1 MVYYPCSINICDVNH
16 IYKVYSSV
24 IKIIKK
30 FLERT
35 NIMSQTLTK
44 LMTDDITTL
53 FVTDGDG
60 NILLA
65 NDFTAMTLGISLNE
79 LLNSNVYDLVASEI
93 YDTSATIE
101 ALKSGKNSEV
111 TLTTQAGYHIKSKST
126 PIFYPDGTLHLV
138 VTKSEP
144 LTQEEFEALSN
155 DEHSQLLKEE
165 ETNGIV
171 TSVIAESNEMKKI
184 IRVCR
189 QVASYNSRLLLLG
202 ESGVGKEVIANFVH
216 RHSQVADNKFVA
228 VNCAAIPES
237 LFESEFFGYEKGT
250 FTGAEKSKP
259 GLIET
264 ADGGTLFLD
273 EISEMPLELQAK
285 LLRVLETMT
294 VRRVGGVNEIPVAFR
309 LISAS
314 NQNMLKLVEKGKF
327 RRDLYY
333 RINAIP
339 ITIPPLRK
347 RKKDILSLAN
357 YFLDSFNQKYEANV
371 KLGKHHIHHLMT
383 SQWLG
388 NAREL
393 KNYIEY
399 VVVTAELPI
408 TLEDTPIEEKNGESD
423 ELQALA
429 EVYDYPDFIEYV
441 EKIYF
446 QQNLKKNQW
455 NISKMAEASNVS
467 RPFIY
472 KKMRELDL
480 ERNDTK

>member
-1 MVYYPCSINICDVNH
+1 
-16 IYKVYSSV
+16 
-24 IKIIKK
+24 
-30 FLERT
+30 
-35 NIMSQTLTK
+35 MSQTLTK

-101 ALKSGKNSEV
+101 ALKSGENSEV
-111 TLTTQAGYHIKSKST
+111 TLTTQAGYHIQSKST

-155 DEHSQLLKEE
+155 NDETQSTKAEE
-165 ETNGIV
+165 PIEIK

-184 IRVCR
+184 IRVCK
-189 QVASYNSRLLLLG
+189 QVASYNSRILLLG
-202 ESGVGKEVIANFVH
+202 ESGVGKEVIANYIH
-216 RHSQVADNKFVA
+216 RHSQMAENKFVA

-264 ADGGTLFLD
+264 ANGGTLFLD

-294 VRRVGGVNEIPVAFR
+294 VRRVGGVNEMPVAFR

-314 NQNMLKLVEKGKF
+314 NQNMLELVEQGKF

-339 ITIPPLRK
+339 VTIPPLRK
-347 RKKDILSLAN
+347 RKKDILALAN
-357 YFLDSFNQKYEANV
+357 HFLESFNQKYEAHV
-371 KLGKHHIHHLMT
+371 TLSKQQLHHLM
-383 SQWLG
+383 SFQWLG

-399 VVVTAELPI
+399 AVVTAELPI
-408 TLEDTPIEEKNGESD
+408 TLQEDSTEEKIGESD

-429 EVYDYPDFIEYV
+429 EAYDYPAFIEYV
-441 EKIYF
+441 EKVYF
-446 QQNLKKNQW
+446 KQNLAKNQW
-455 NISKMAEASNVS
+455 NISKTAEDSNVS

-472 KKMRELDL
+472 KKMRELEL
-480 ERNDTK
+480 ERNDTE

>member
-1 MVYYPCSINICDVNH
+1 
-16 IYKVYSSV
+16 
-24 IKIIKK
+24 
-30 FLERT
+30 
-35 NIMSQTLTK
+35 MSQTLTK

-53 FVTDGDG
+53 FVTDRDG

-65 NDFTAMTLGISLNE
+65 NDFTAMTLGITLNE

-101 ALKSGKNSEV
+101 TLKSEKNSEV
-111 TLTTQAGYHIKSKST
+111 TLTTQAGYHIQSKST
-126 PIFYPDGTLHLV
+126 PIFYPDGTMHLV

-144 LTQEEFEALSN
+144 LTQEEFEELSSN
-155 DEHSQLLKEE
+155 ERTQPEKVEE
-165 ETNGIV
+165 QVEIA

-184 IRVCR
+184 IRVCK
-189 QVASYNSRLLLLG
+189 QVASYNSRILLLG
-202 ESGVGKEVIANFVH
+202 ESGVGKEVIANFIH
-216 RHSQVADNKFVA
+216 RHSQVADDKFVA

-259 GLIET
+259 GLIEN

-294 VRRVGGVNEIPVAFR
+294 VRRVGGMNEMPVAFR

-314 NQNMLKLVEKGKF
+314 NQNMFELVEQGKF

-339 ITIPPLRK
+339 VTIPPLRK
-347 RKKDILSLAN
+347 RKKDILALAN

-371 KLGKHHIHHLMT
+371 TLSKQHLHHLM
-383 SQWLG
+383 SSDWLG

-408 TLEDTPIEEKNGESD
+408 LLQESLVDESIGESD

-429 EVYDYPDFIEYV
+429 DVYDYPDFIDYV

-446 QQNLKKNQW
+446 QQNLQKNQW
-455 NISKMAEASNVS
+455 NISKTAEDSNVS

-472 KKMRELDL
+472 KKIRELEL
-480 ERNDTK
+480 ERNDTV

>member
-1 MVYYPCSINICDVNH
+1 
-16 IYKVYSSV
+16 
-24 IKIIKK
+24 
-30 FLERT
+30 
-35 NIMSQTLTK
+35 MSQTLTK

-53 FVTDGDG
+53 FVTDRDG

-65 NDFTAMTLGISLNE
+65 NDFTAMTLGITLNE

-101 ALKSGKNSEV
+101 TLKSEKNSEV
-111 TLTTQAGYHIKSKST
+111 TLTTQAGYHIQSKST
-126 PIFYPDGTLHLV
+126 PIFYPDGTMHLV

-144 LTQEEFEALSN
+144 LTQEEFEELSSN
-155 DEHSQLLKEE
+155 ERTQPEKVEE
-165 ETNGIV
+165 QVEIA

-184 IRVCR
+184 IRVCK
-189 QVASYNSRLLLLG
+189 QVASYNSRILLLG
-202 ESGVGKEVIANFVH
+202 ESGVGKEVIANFIH
-216 RHSQVADNKFVA
+216 RHSQVADDKFVA

-259 GLIET
+259 GLIEN

-294 VRRVGGVNEIPVAFR
+294 VRRVGGMNEMPVAFR

-314 NQNMLKLVEKGKF
+314 NQNMFELVEQGKF

-339 ITIPPLRK
+339 VTIPPLRK
-347 RKKDILSLAN
+347 SKKDILALAN

-371 KLGKHHIHHLMT
+371 TLSKQHLHHLM
-383 SQWLG
+383 SSDWLG

-408 TLEDTPIEEKNGESD
+408 LLQESLVDESIGESD

-429 EVYDYPDFIEYV
+429 DVYDYPDFIDYV

-446 QQNLKKNQW
+446 QQNLQKNQW
-455 NISKMAEASNVS
+455 NISKTAEDSNVS
-467 RPFIY
+467 RPFVY
-472 KKMRELDL
+472 KKIRELEL
-480 ERNDTK
+480 ERNDTV

>member
-1 MVYYPCSINICDVNH
+1 
-16 IYKVYSSV
+16 
-24 IKIIKK
+24 
-30 FLERT
+30 
-35 NIMSQTLTK
+35 MSQSLTK

-53 FVTDGDG
+53 FVTDRDG

-65 NDFTAMTLGISLNE
+65 NDFTAMTLGITLNE

-101 ALKSGKNSEV
+101 TLKSEKNSEV
-111 TLTTQAGYHIKSKST
+111 TLTTQAGYHIQSKST
-126 PIFYPDGTLHLV
+126 PIFYPDGTMHLV

-144 LTQEEFEALSN
+144 LTQEEFEELSSN
-155 DEHSQLLKEE
+155 ERTQPEKAEE
-165 ETNGIV
+165 QVEIA

-184 IRVCR
+184 IRVCK
-189 QVASYNSRLLLLG
+189 QVASYNSRILLLG
-202 ESGVGKEVIANFVH
+202 ESGVGKEVIANFIH
-216 RHSQVADNKFVA
+216 RHSQVADDKFVA

-259 GLIET
+259 GLIEN

-294 VRRVGGVNEIPVAFR
+294 VRRVGGMNEMPVAFR

-314 NQNMLKLVEKGKF
+314 NQNMFELVEQGKF

-339 ITIPPLRK
+339 VTIPPLRK
-347 RKKDILSLAN
+347 RKKDILALAN

-371 KLGKHHIHHLMT
+371 TLSKQHLHHLM
-383 SQWLG
+383 SSDWLG

-408 TLEDTPIEEKNGESD
+408 LLQESLVDESIGESD

-429 EVYDYPDFIEYV
+429 DVYDYPDFIDYV

-446 QQNLKKNQW
+446 QQNLQKNQW
-455 NISKMAEASNVS
+455 NISKTAEDSNVS
-467 RPFIY
+467 RPFVY
-472 KKMRELDL
+472 KKIRELEL
-480 ERNDTK
+480 ERNDTV

>member
-1 MVYYPCSINICDVNH
+1 
-16 IYKVYSSV
+16 
-24 IKIIKK
+24 
-30 FLERT
+30 
-35 NIMSQTLTK
+35 MSQTLTK
-44 LMTDDITTL
+44 LMTDDVTTL

-101 ALKSGKNSEV
+101 ALKSGENSEV
-111 TLTTQAGYHIKSKST
+111 TLTTQAGYHIQSKST

-155 DEHSQLLKEE
+155 NDETQSSKADESIE
-165 ETNGIV
+165 IT

-184 IRVCR
+184 IRVCK
-189 QVASYNSRLLLLG
+189 QVASYNSRILLLG
-202 ESGVGKEVIANFVH
+202 ESGVGKEVIANYIH
-216 RHSQVADNKFVA
+216 RHSQMAENKFVA

-264 ADGGTLFLD
+264 ANGGTLFLD

-294 VRRVGGVNEIPVAFR
+294 VRRVGGVSEIPVAFR

-314 NQNMLKLVEKGKF
+314 NQNMLELVEQGKF

-339 ITIPPLRK
+339 VTIPPLRK
-347 RKKDILSLAN
+347 RKKDILALAN
-357 YFLDSFNQKYEANV
+357 HFLESFNQKYEAYV
-371 KLGKHHIHHLMT
+371 TLSKQQLHHLMS

-399 VVVTAELPI
+399 AVVTAELPI
-408 TLEDTPIEEKNGESD
+408 TLQDDSIEEKIGESD

-429 EVYDYPDFIEYV
+429 EAYDYPAFIEYV
-441 EKIYF
+441 EKVYF
-446 QQNLKKNQW
+446 KQNLAKNQW
-455 NISKMAEASNVS
+455 NISKTAEDSNVS

-472 KKMRELDL
+472 KKMRELEL
-480 ERNDTK
+480 ERNDTE

>member
-1 MVYYPCSINICDVNH
+1 
-16 IYKVYSSV
+16 
-24 IKIIKK
+24 
-30 FLERT
+30 
-35 NIMSQTLTK
+35 MSQTLTK

-93 YDTSATIE
+93 YDASATIK
-101 ALKSGKNSEV
+101 ALKSGENSEV

-144 LTQEEFEALSN
+144 LTQEEFEMLSN
-155 DEHSQLLKEE
+155 SDENQSVKIDEPVE
-165 ETNGIV
+165 VT
-171 TSVIAESNEMKKI
+171 TSVIAESKEMKKI
-184 IRVCR
+184 IRVCK
-189 QVASYNSRLLLLG
+189 QVASYNSRILLLG
-202 ESGVGKEVIANFVH
+202 ESGVGKEVIANYIH
-216 RHSQVADNKFVA
+216 RHSQVAENKFIA

-250 FTGAEKSKP
+250 FTGAERSKP

-273 EISEMPLELQAK
+273 EISEMTLELQAK

-294 VRRVGGVNEIPVAFR
+294 VRRVGGINEIPVAFR

-314 NQNMLKLVEKGKF
+314 NQNMLEQVEQGKF

-339 ITIPPLRK
+339 VTIPPLRK
-347 RKKDILSLAN
+347 RKKDILALAN
-357 YFLDSFNQKYEANV
+357 HFLDSFNQKYDAHV
-371 KLGKHHIHHLMT
+371 TLSKQHLHHLMS

-408 TLEDTPIEEKNGESD
+408 ALQNNPTEEIDGESE

-429 EVYDYPDFIEYV
+429 KIYDYPDFIEHV

-446 QQNLKKNQW
+446 QQNLKWNHW
-455 NISKMAEASNVS
+455 NISKTAESSNVS

-472 KKMRELDL
+472 KKMRELEL
-480 ERNDTK
+480 EKKETE

>member
-1 MVYYPCSINICDVNH
+1 
-16 IYKVYSSV
+16 
-24 IKIIKK
+24 
-30 FLERT
+30 
-35 NIMSQTLTK
+35 MSQTLTK

-53 FVTDGDG
+53 FVTDRDG

-65 NDFTAMTLGISLNE
+65 NDFTAMTLGITLNE

-101 ALKSGKNSEV
+101 TLKSEKNSEV
-111 TLTTQAGYHIKSKST
+111 TLTTQAGYHIQSKST
-126 PIFYPDGTLHLV
+126 PIFYPDGTMHLV

-144 LTQEEFEALSN
+144 LTQEEFEELSSN
-155 DEHSQLLKEE
+155 ERTQPEKAEE
-165 ETNGIV
+165 QVEIA

-184 IRVCR
+184 IRVCK
-189 QVASYNSRLLLLG
+189 QVASYNSRILLLG
-202 ESGVGKEVIANFVH
+202 ESGVGKEVIANFIH
-216 RHSQVADNKFVA
+216 RHSQVADDKFVA

-259 GLIET
+259 GLIEN

-294 VRRVGGVNEIPVAFR
+294 VRRVGGMNEMPVAFR

-314 NQNMLKLVEKGKF
+314 NQNMFELVEQGKF

-339 ITIPPLRK
+339 VTISPLRK
-347 RKKDILSLAN
+347 RKKDILALAN

-371 KLGKHHIHHLMT
+371 TLSKQHLHHLM
-383 SQWLG
+383 SSDWLG

-408 TLEDTPIEEKNGESD
+408 LLQESLVDESNGESD

-429 EVYDYPDFIEYV
+429 DVYDYPDFIDYV

-446 QQNLKKNQW
+446 QQNLQKNQW
-455 NISKMAEASNVS
+455 NISKTAEDSNVS

-472 KKMRELDL
+472 KKIRELEL
-480 ERNDTK
+480 ERNDTV

>member
-1 MVYYPCSINICDVNH
+1 
-16 IYKVYSSV
+16 
-24 IKIIKK
+24 
-30 FLERT
+30 
-35 NIMSQTLTK
+35 MSQTLTK

-53 FVTDGDG
+53 FVTDRDG
-60 NILLA
+60 NISLA
-65 NDFTAMTLGISLNE
+65 NDFTAMTLGITLNE

-101 ALKSGKNSEV
+101 TLKSEKNSEV
-111 TLTTQAGYHIKSKST
+111 TLTTQAGYHIQSKST
-126 PIFYPDGTLHLV
+126 PIFYPDGTMHLV

-144 LTQEEFEALSN
+144 LTQEEFEELSSN
-155 DEHSQLLKEE
+155 ERTQPEKVEE
-165 ETNGIV
+165 QVEIA

-184 IRVCR
+184 IRVCK
-189 QVASYNSRLLLLG
+189 QVASYNSRILLLG
-202 ESGVGKEVIANFVH
+202 ESGVGKEVIANFIH
-216 RHSQVADNKFVA
+216 RHSQVADDKFVA

-259 GLIET
+259 GLIEN

-294 VRRVGGVNEIPVAFR
+294 VRRVGGMNEMPVAFR

-314 NQNMLKLVEKGKF
+314 NQNMFELVEQGKF

-339 ITIPPLRK
+339 VTIPPLRK
-347 RKKDILSLAN
+347 RKKDILALAN

-371 KLGKHHIHHLMT
+371 TLSKQHLHHLM
-383 SQWLG
+383 SSDWLG

-408 TLEDTPIEEKNGESD
+408 LLQESLVDESIGESD

-429 EVYDYPDFIEYV
+429 DVYDYPDFIDYV

-446 QQNLKKNQW
+446 QQNLQKNQW
-455 NISKMAEASNVS
+455 NISKTAEDSNVS

-472 KKMRELDL
+472 KKIRELEL
-480 ERNDTK
+480 ERNDTV

>member
-1 MVYYPCSINICDVNH
+1 
-16 IYKVYSSV
+16 
-24 IKIIKK
+24 
-30 FLERT
+30 
-35 NIMSQTLTK
+35 MSQTLTK

-53 FVTDGDG
+53 FVTDRDG

-65 NDFTAMTLGISLNE
+65 NDFTAMTLGITLNE

-101 ALKSGKNSEV
+101 TLKSEKNSEV
-111 TLTTQAGYHIKSKST
+111 TLTTQAGYHIQSKST
-126 PIFYPDGTLHLV
+126 PIFYPDGTMHLV

-144 LTQEEFEALSN
+144 LTQEEFEELSSN
-155 DEHSQLLKEE
+155 ERTQPEKVEE
-165 ETNGIV
+165 QVEIA

-184 IRVCR
+184 IRVCK
-189 QVASYNSRLLLLG
+189 QVASYNSRILLLG
-202 ESGVGKEVIANFVH
+202 ESGVGKEVIANFIH
-216 RHSQVADNKFVA
+216 RHSQVADDKFVA

-259 GLIET
+259 GLIEN

-294 VRRVGGVNEIPVAFR
+294 VRRVGGMNEMPVAFR

-314 NQNMLKLVEKGKF
+314 NQNMFELVEHGKF

-339 ITIPPLRK
+339 VTIPPLRK
-347 RKKDILSLAN
+347 RKKDILALAN

-371 KLGKHHIHHLMT
+371 TLSKQHLHHLM
-383 SQWLG
+383 SSDWLG

-408 TLEDTPIEEKNGESD
+408 LLQESLVDESIGESD

-429 EVYDYPDFIEYV
+429 DVYDYPDFIDYV

-446 QQNLKKNQW
+446 QQNLQKNQW
-455 NISKMAEASNVS
+455 NISKTAEDSNVS
-467 RPFIY
+467 RPFVY
-472 KKMRELDL
+472 KKIRELEL
-480 ERNDTK
+480 ERNDTV

>member
-1 MVYYPCSINICDVNH
+1 
-16 IYKVYSSV
+16 
-24 IKIIKK
+24 
-30 FLERT
+30 
-35 NIMSQTLTK
+35 MSQTLTK

-53 FVTDGDG
+53 FVTDRDG

-65 NDFTAMTLGISLNE
+65 NDFTAMTLGITLNE

-101 ALKSGKNSEV
+101 TLKSEKNSEV
-111 TLTTQAGYHIKSKST
+111 TLTTQAGYHIQSKST
-126 PIFYPDGTLHLV
+126 PIFYPDGTMHLV

-144 LTQEEFEALSN
+144 LTQEEFEELSSN
-155 DEHSQLLKEE
+155 ERTQPEKVEE
-165 ETNGIV
+165 QVEIA

-184 IRVCR
+184 IRVCK
-189 QVASYNSRLLLLG
+189 QVASYNSRILLLG
-202 ESGVGKEVIANFVH
+202 ESGVGKEVIANFIH
-216 RHSQVADNKFVA
+216 RHSQVADDKFVA

-259 GLIET
+259 GLIEN

-294 VRRVGGVNEIPVAFR
+294 VRRVGGMNEMPVAFR

-314 NQNMLKLVEKGKF
+314 NQNMFELVEQGKF

-339 ITIPPLRK
+339 VTIPPLRK
-347 RKKDILSLAN
+347 RKKDILALAN

-371 KLGKHHIHHLMT
+371 TLSKQHLHHLM
-383 SQWLG
+383 SSNWLG

-408 TLEDTPIEEKNGESD
+408 LLQESLVDESIGESD

-429 EVYDYPDFIEYV
+429 DVYDYPDFIDYV

-446 QQNLKKNQW
+446 QQNLQKNQW
-455 NISKMAEASNVS
+455 NISKTAEDSNVS

-472 KKMRELDL
+472 KKIRELEL
-480 ERNDTK
+480 ERNDTV

>member
-1 MVYYPCSINICDVNH
+1 
-16 IYKVYSSV
+16 
-24 IKIIKK
+24 
-30 FLERT
+30 
-35 NIMSQTLTK
+35 MSQTLTK

-53 FVTDGDG
+53 FVTDRDG

-65 NDFTAMTLGISLNE
+65 NDFTAMTLGITLNE

-101 ALKSGKNSEV
+101 TLKSEKNSEV
-111 TLTTQAGYHIKSKST
+111 TLTTQAGYHIQSKST
-126 PIFYPDGTLHLV
+126 PIFYPDGTMHLV

-144 LTQEEFEALSN
+144 LTQEEFEELSSN
-155 DEHSQLLKEE
+155 ERTQPEKVEE
-165 ETNGIV
+165 QVEIA

-184 IRVCR
+184 IRVCK
-189 QVASYNSRLLLLG
+189 QVASYNSRILLLG
-202 ESGVGKEVIANFVH
+202 ESGVGKEVIANFIH
-216 RHSQVADNKFVA
+216 RHSQVADDKFVA

-259 GLIET
+259 GLIEN

-294 VRRVGGVNEIPVAFR
+294 VRRVGGMNEMPVAFR

-314 NQNMLKLVEKGKF
+314 NQNMFELVEQGKF

-339 ITIPPLRK
+339 VTIPPLRK
-347 RKKDILSLAN
+347 RKKDILALAN

-371 KLGKHHIHHLMT
+371 TLSKQHLHHLM
-383 SQWLG
+383 SSDWLG

-408 TLEDTPIEEKNGESD
+408 LLQESLVDESIGESD

-429 EVYDYPDFIEYV
+429 DVYDYPDFIDYV

-446 QQNLKKNQW
+446 QQNLQKNQW
-455 NISKMAEASNVS
+455 NISKTAEDSNVS
-467 RPFIY
+467 RPFVY
-472 KKMRELDL
+472 KKIRELEL
-480 ERNDTK
+480 ERNDTV

>member
-1 MVYYPCSINICDVNH
+1 
-16 IYKVYSSV
+16 
-24 IKIIKK
+24 
-30 FLERT
+30 
-35 NIMSQTLTK
+35 MSQTLTK

-53 FVTDGDG
+53 FVTDRDG

-65 NDFTAMTLGISLNE
+65 NDFTAMTLGITLNE

-101 ALKSGKNSEV
+101 TLKSEKNSEV
-111 TLTTQAGYHIKSKST
+111 TLTTQAGYHIQSKST
-126 PIFYPDGTLHLV
+126 PIFYPDGTMHLV

-144 LTQEEFEALSN
+144 LTQEEFEELSSN
-155 DEHSQLLKEE
+155 ERTQPEKVGEQVE
-165 ETNGIV
+165 IA

-184 IRVCR
+184 IRVCK
-189 QVASYNSRLLLLG
+189 QVASYNSRILLLG
-202 ESGVGKEVIANFVH
+202 ESGVGKEVIANFIH
-216 RHSQVADNKFVA
+216 RHSQVADDKFVA

-259 GLIET
+259 GLIEN

-294 VRRVGGVNEIPVAFR
+294 VRRVGGMNEMPVAFR

-314 NQNMLKLVEKGKF
+314 NQNMFELVEHGKF

-339 ITIPPLRK
+339 VTIPPLRK
-347 RKKDILSLAN
+347 RKKDILALAN

-371 KLGKHHIHHLMT
+371 TLSKQHLHHLM
-383 SQWLG
+383 SSDWLG

-408 TLEDTPIEEKNGESD
+408 LLQESLVDESIGESD

-429 EVYDYPDFIEYV
+429 DVYDYPDFIDYV

-446 QQNLKKNQW
+446 QQNLQKNQW
-455 NISKMAEASNVS
+455 NISKTAEDSNVS
-467 RPFIY
+467 RPFVY
-472 KKMRELDL
+472 KKIRELEL
-480 ERNDTK
+480 ERNDTV

>member
-1 MVYYPCSINICDVNH
+1 
-16 IYKVYSSV
+16 
-24 IKIIKK
+24 
-30 FLERT
+30 
-35 NIMSQTLTK
+35 MSQTLTK

-53 FVTDGDG
+53 FVTDGEG

-144 LTQEEFEALSN
+144 LTQAEFEELSVDDN
-155 DEHSQLLKEE
+155 GQSTKAEE
-165 ETNGIV
+165 QNERV
-171 TSVIAESNEMKKI
+171 SSVIAESNEMKKI

-189 QVASYNSRLLLLG
+189 QVASYNSRILLLG

-216 RHSQVADNKFVA
+216 RHSQMADNKFVA

-273 EISEMPLELQAK
+273 EISEMPLGLQAK
-285 LLRVLETMT
+285 LLRVLETMK
-294 VRRVGGVNEIPVAFR
+294 VRRVGGVNEMPVAFR

-314 NQNMLKLVEKGKF
+314 NQNMLELVEQGKF

-339 ITIPPLRK
+339 VTIPPLRK
-347 RKKDILSLAN
+347 RKKDILALAN
-357 YFLDSFNQKYEANV
+357 HFLDSFNQKYEADV
-371 KLGKHHIHHLMT
+371 TLSKQHLRHLMS

-408 TLEDTPIEEKNGESD
+408 LLQDSSIEEKLGESD

-429 EVYDYPDFIEYV
+429 EIYDYPEFMEYV
-441 EKIYF
+441 ETIYF
-446 QQNLKKNQW
+446 QHKLMKNQW
-455 NISKMAEASNVS
+455 NISRTAEVSNVS

-472 KKMRELDL
+472 KKVRELDL
-480 ERNDTK
+480 EKNDTE

>member
-1 MVYYPCSINICDVNH
+1 
-16 IYKVYSSV
+16 
-24 IKIIKK
+24 
-30 FLERT
+30 
-35 NIMSQTLTK
+35 MSQTLTK

-53 FVTDGDG
+53 FVTDRDG

-65 NDFTAMTLGISLNE
+65 NDFTAMTLGITLNE

-101 ALKSGKNSEV
+101 TLKSEKNSEV
-111 TLTTQAGYHIKSKST
+111 TLTTQAGYHIQSKST
-126 PIFYPDGTLHLV
+126 PIFYPDGTMHLV

-144 LTQEEFEALSN
+144 LTQEEFEELSSN
-155 DEHSQLLKEE
+155 ERTQPEKVEE
-165 ETNGIV
+165 QVEIA

-184 IRVCR
+184 IRVCK
-189 QVASYNSRLLLLG
+189 QVASYNSRILLLG
-202 ESGVGKEVIANFVH
+202 ESGVGKEVIANFIH
-216 RHSQVADNKFVA
+216 RHSQVADDKFVA

-259 GLIET
+259 GLIEN

-294 VRRVGGVNEIPVAFR
+294 VRRVGGINEMPVAFR

-314 NQNMLKLVEKGKF
+314 NQNMFELVEQGKF

-339 ITIPPLRK
+339 VTIPPLRK
-347 RKKDILSLAN
+347 RKKDILALAN

-371 KLGKHHIHHLMT
+371 TLSKQHLHHLM
-383 SQWLG
+383 SSDWLG

-408 TLEDTPIEEKNGESD
+408 LLQESLVDESIGESD

-429 EVYDYPDFIEYV
+429 DVYDYPDFIDYV

-446 QQNLKKNQW
+446 QQNLQKNQW
-455 NISKMAEASNVS
+455 NISKTAEDSNVS
-467 RPFIY
+467 RPFVY
-472 KKMRELDL
+472 KKIRELEL
-480 ERNDTK
+480 ERNDTV

>member
-1 MVYYPCSINICDVNH
+1 
-16 IYKVYSSV
+16 
-24 IKIIKK
+24 
-30 FLERT
+30 
-35 NIMSQTLTK
+35 MSQTLTK

-53 FVTDGDG
+53 FVTDRDG

-65 NDFTAMTLGISLNE
+65 NDFTAMTLGITLNE

-101 ALKSGKNSEV
+101 TLRSEKNSEV
-111 TLTTQAGYHIKSKST
+111 TLTTQAGYHIQSKST
-126 PIFYPDGTLHLV
+126 PIFYPDGTMHLV

-144 LTQEEFEALSN
+144 LTQEEFEELSSN
-155 DEHSQLLKEE
+155 ERTQPEKVEE
-165 ETNGIV
+165 QVEIA

-184 IRVCR
+184 IRVCK
-189 QVASYNSRLLLLG
+189 QVASYNSRILLLG
-202 ESGVGKEVIANFVH
+202 ESGVGKEVIANFIH
-216 RHSQVADNKFVA
+216 RHSQVADDKFVA

-259 GLIET
+259 GLIEN

-294 VRRVGGVNEIPVAFR
+294 VRRVGGINEMPVAFR

-314 NQNMLKLVEKGKF
+314 NQNMFELVEHGKF

-339 ITIPPLRK
+339 VTIPPLRK
-347 RKKDILSLAN
+347 RKKDILALAN

-371 KLGKHHIHHLMT
+371 TLSKQHLHHLM
-383 SQWLG
+383 SSDWLG

-408 TLEDTPIEEKNGESD
+408 LLQESLVDESIGESD

-429 EVYDYPDFIEYV
+429 DVYDYPDFIDYV

-446 QQNLKKNQW
+446 QQNLQKNQW
-455 NISKMAEASNVS
+455 NISKTAEDSNVS
-467 RPFIY
+467 RPFVY
-472 KKMRELDL
+472 KKIRELEL
-480 ERNDTK
+480 ERNDTV